1 MRQIAVLPDVQ
12 DRGAAQSQLEIS
24 PLHRHRDPR
33 ELPGLHLWGAHLGDD
48 NSERGNNSL
57 CLRGNSSI
65 LAAFEVRVLR
75 QEQRLHLKRP
85 RVEQSDRAQR
95 LRVRQRLQEQIPT
108 VPLNSFSPSYHSSRF
123 YPNDLY
129 D

>member
-1 MRQIAVLPDVQ
+1 MRQTAVLPDVQ
-12 DRGAAQSQLEIS
+12 DRSVAQNQLEIS
-24 PLHRHRDPR
+24 HLHRHRDPR
-33 ELPGLHLWGAHLGDD
+33 ELPGLHLWSSSVGDD

-57 CLRGNSSI
+57 CLRGNNSI
-65 LAAFEVRVLR
+65 LAAFQMCFLR
-75 QEQRLHLKRP
+75 QEQWLHLGRP